1 MSLAEDIQLQFTM
14 VLLTGVF
21 LTAALFYLVLFFGF
35 SRKVA
40 FLFFS
45 LFCLGYAGKLIFLPD
60 LDFFKLG
67 LSEEAAKTVRVL
79 SFYAGAHGLI
89 GFLLYEFSF
98 PRRRLFLT
106 GFFLLSVL
114 AYFLWLPYGILYLP
128 LSFLIAG
135 YGWRRRMEGSR
146 LAVVGLLGLSVM
158 MYLDFMQ
165 NMLTLGYFFGLVF
178 FIVCMTLSMGRQ
190 VAQQVRQR
198 QEAMLRSASLENQL
212 LKKSIQPHF
221 IFNSL
226 ASLQELI
233 DSDPGR
239 ASRFVDSLAEEFRG
253 VTKILGQP
261 LIPIED
267 EIQMCRTHL
276 EIMEFRKD
284 AHFTFEVEGIEGNE
298 TVPPGLFHTLME
310 NALTHGYAHKKK
322 GHIRL
327 SKKYLL
333 NAIQYRFFNDSEG
346 EIESTGNGAGLKYVE
361 TQLEEHFPGRWRLEA
376 GRVKGGWEVVI
387 TVRTDKSPARS

>member
-1 MSLAEDIQLQFTM
+1 MELADDIQLQFTM

-60 LDFFKLG
+60 LDFFSFG
-67 LSEEAAKTVRVL
+67 LQEEPARAARII

-89 GFLLYEFSF
+89 GFLLYEFDF
-98 PRRRLFLT
+98 PRKRLFLL
-106 GFFLLSVL
+106 GFFLLTVL
-114 AYFLWLPYGILYLP
+114 AYFLWLPYGIFYLP
-128 LSFLIAG
+128 FSFLIAG
-135 YGWRRRMEGSR
+135 YGWREGMEGSR
-146 LAVVGLLGLSVM
+146 LAIVGLIGLSVM

-165 NMLTLGYFFGLVF
+165 NMLTMGYFFGLVF

-198 QEAMLRSASLENQL
+198 QEAMLRSAGLENQL

-233 DSDPGR
+233 DSNPER
-239 ASRFVDSLAEEFRG
+239 ASRFVDSLAKEFRS

-267 EIQMCRTHL
+267 EIQMCRSHL

-284 AHFTFEVEGIEGNE
+284 AHFAFEVEGVEGSE
-298 TVPPGLFHTLME
+298 TVPPALFHTLTE
-310 NALTHGYAHKKK
+310 NALTHGYAHKKR
-322 GHIRL
+322 GCIRL
-327 SKKYLL
+327 SKQV
-333 NAIQYRFFNDSEG
+333 IPDGVQYRFYNDG
-346 EIESTGNGAGLKYVE
+346 EVEASANGKGAGLKYVE
-361 TQLEEHFPGRWRLEA
+361 TQLEKHYPGRWKLKSGE
-376 GRVKGGWEVVI
+376 VKDGWEVVI
-387 TVRTDKSPARS
+387 TIQNGKSPVKS